1 MDLALVTGRG
11 PELLTNIEGKKPY
24 VRPEDAMVFGFRWP
38 DAEENTVAQPP
49 SSMRSI
55 PLSRIRAQGIA
66 AAAEEAVNHL
76 ESSPTLGFWLHLDV
90 DVLSPEWMFAVDSV
104 DPGGLTPEELATLLK
119 TVNRN
124 KRCAGMQIT
133 IYDPALDPDG
143 RCASLITELL
153 VSALA

>member
-1 MDLALVTGRG
+1 
-11 PELLTNIEGKKPY
+11 
-24 VRPEDAMVFGFRWP
+24 
-38 DAEENTVAQPP
+38 
-49 SSMRSI
+49 
-55 PLSRIRAQGIA
+55 
-66 AAAEEAVNHL
+66 
-76 ESSPTLGFWLHLDV
+76 
-90 DVLSPEWMFAVDSV
+90 MFAVDSV

-133 IYDPALDPDG
+133 IYDPTLDPDG